1 MVRLSLKSRAA
12 AFAPMRAERNPQ
24 MARGCCAAI
33 GLPCTDGPRA
43 PPNSVMAHLTQSTT
57 IHLSRSEIVSV
68 LSGLMLA
75 MFLAS
80 LDQTIVATSLST
92 IAQDLNGWSTM
103 SWVVSAYLVATT
115 VTTPIYGRLSDLYG
129 RRPVLLASIALFLVA
144 SVFCALSQTMLQ
156 LIMARVLQGAGGGG
170 LRSVSQAAIADV
182 VPPRERGR
190 YQGYFSSV
198 MAVSNLLGPVLGGFF
213 SDYLSWHWIFW
224 INLPFGA
231 LALVLCDRNLR
242 RLPKPRRKPIIDW
255 LGAVLIIAS
264 TTPILIG
271 VGRVAADGGWGRI
284 DVLLPIAIGIFVL
297 GGLIVR
303 EREAPEPMIPLRLF
317 ANRIFAVSSLTA
329 FTMSMV
335 MIALIILVPLDFEL
349 VSGLAANE
357 AGIRLIPM
365 TGGTVLGSFI
375 AGQLV
380 TRTGRYRVYP
390 IVGAIAMTAICAVIA
405 SFGLGSS
412 ALIDTALTGGLGV
425 AFGFQLSPVVVA
437 VQNALELADTG
448 IGLSVLLFFRLI
460 GGAFGVAL
468 LTALL
473 VGALNSGALAVPGH
487 DVLGAD
493 PGIALL
499 HLDQTDVINRPLLAG
514 LAGVVRA
521 AFAHVFFYATAIS
534 ALTALGSLGL
544 KEIPLRTS

>member
-1 MVRLSLKSRAA
+1 MS
-12 AFAPMRAERNPQ
+12 P
-24 MARGCCAAI
+24 
-33 GLPCTDGPRA
+33 
-43 PPNSVMAHLTQSTT
+43 LTQTT
-57 IHLSRSEIVSV
+57 ALHLSRSEIVSV

-92 IAQDLNGWSTM
+92 MAQDLNGWSTM

-129 RRPVLLASIALFLVA
+129 RRPILLVSIMLFLIA
-144 SVFCALSQTMLQ
+144 SVLCALSRTMPQ
-156 LIMARVLQGAGGGG
+156 LIAARVLQGIGGGG
-170 LRSVSQAAIADV
+170 LRSVSQAAVADV
-182 VPPRERGR
+182 IPPRERGK
-190 YQGYFSSV
+190 YQGYFASV
-198 MAVSNLLGPVLGGFF
+198 MAISNVLGPVLGGFF

-231 LALVLCDRNLR
+231 LALILCNRNLR
-242 RLPKPRRKPIIDW
+242 RLPKPRRRPVIDW
-255 LGAVLIIAS
+255 LGAALIIAA

-271 VGRVAADGGWGRI
+271 VGRVESAGGWGRV
-284 DVLLPIAIGIFVL
+284 DVFVPIAIGIVFL

-317 ANRIFAVSSLTA
+317 ANRIFAVGSLTA

-380 TRTGRYRVYP
+380 TRTGRYRIYP
-390 IVGAIAMTAICAVIA
+390 ILGAAAMTGLCAAIAV
-405 SFGLGSS
+405 FGLGNSV
-412 ALIDTALTGGLGV
+412 LVDTALTGGLGL

-473 VGALNSGALAVPGH
+473 VGALNAGALAVPGH
-487 DVLGAD
+487 DVLGAN
-493 PGIALL
+493 PGMAML
-499 HLDQTDVINRPLLAG
+499 HLDQLDIIKSSVLAG
-514 LAGVVRA
+514 LTDAVRS
-521 AFAHVFFYATAIS
+521 AFAHVFFYATIIS

-544 KEIPLRTS
+544 REIPLRTR

>member
-1 MVRLSLKSRAA
+1 
-12 AFAPMRAERNPQ
+12 
-24 MARGCCAAI
+24 
-33 GLPCTDGPRA
+33 
-43 PPNSVMAHLTQSTT
+43 
-57 IHLSRSEIVSV
+57 
-68 LSGLMLA
+68 MLA

-92 IAQDLNGWSTM
+92 MARDLNGWSTM

-129 RRPVLLASIALFLVA
+129 RRPILLVSIALFLAA
-144 SVFCALSQTMLQ
+144 SVLCAMSRTMLQ
-156 LIMARVLQGAGGGG
+156 LIAARVLQGIGGGG

-182 VPPRERGR
+182 IPPRERGK

-231 LALVLCDRNLR
+231 LAFVLCNRNLR
-242 RLPKPRRKPIIDW
+242 RLPRPRRRPVIDW

-264 TTPILIG
+264 ATPIMIG
-271 VGRVAADGGWGRI
+271 VGRVEADGGWRRI
-284 DVLLPIAIGIFVL
+284 DVLAPIAIGIVVL

-303 EREAPEPMIPLRLF
+303 EREAQEPMIPLRLF
-317 ANRIFAVSSLTA
+317 SNRIFAFGSLTA

-349 VSGLAANE
+349 VSGLAANK

-375 AGQLV
+375 AGQMV
-380 TRTGRYRVYP
+380 TRTGRYRIYP
-390 IVGAIAMTAICAVIA
+390 IIGATTMTGLCAAIAF
-405 SFGLGSS
+405 FGLGNSV
-412 ALIDTALTGGLGV
+412 LIDTALTGGLGL
-425 AFGFQLSPVVVA
+425 AFGFQLSPVVVS

-448 IGLSVLLFFRLI
+448 IGLSVLMFCRLI

-473 VGALNSGALAVPGH
+473 IGGLNAGALAVPGH
-487 DVLGAD
+487 DVLGAN
-493 PGIALL
+493 PGMALL
-499 HLDQTDVINRPLLAG
+499 HLDQMDVVDQPLLAG
-514 LAGVVRA
+514 LSEAMRA
-521 AFAHVFFYATAIS
+521 AFAHVFSYAAAIA

>member
-1 MVRLSLKSRAA
+1 
-12 AFAPMRAERNPQ
+12 
-24 MARGCCAAI
+24 
-33 GLPCTDGPRA
+33 
-43 PPNSVMAHLTQSTT
+43 
-57 IHLSRSEIVSV
+57 
-68 LSGLMLA
+68 

-92 IAQDLNGWSTM
+92 MARDLNGWSTM

-129 RRPVLLASIALFLVA
+129 RRPILLVSIALFLAA
-144 SVFCALSQTMLQ
+144 SVLCALSQTMLQ
-156 LIMARVLQGAGGGG
+156 LIASRLLQGIGGGG

-182 VPPRERGR
+182 IPPRERGK

-231 LALVLCDRNLR
+231 LAFLLCNRNLR
-242 RLPKPRRKPIIDW
+242 RLSRPRGRPVIDW
-255 LGAVLIIAS
+255 LGAALIIAS
-264 TTPILIG
+264 TTPIMIG
-271 VGRVAADGGWGRI
+271 IGRVAADGSWGRI
-284 DVLLPIAIGIFVL
+284 DVLAPIAVGIVVL

-303 EREAPEPMIPLRLF
+303 EREAKQPMIPLRLF
-317 ANRIFAVSSLTA
+317 SNRIFAFGSLTA

-349 VSGLAANE
+349 VSGLAANQ

-375 AGQLV
+375 AGQMV
-380 TRTGRYRVYP
+380 TRTGRYRIYP
-390 IVGAIAMTAICAVIA
+390 VVGAVAMTGLCAAIAY
-405 SFGLGSS
+405 SGLGYSV
-412 ALIDTALTGGLGV
+412 AIDTALTGGLGL

-448 IGLSVLLFFRLI
+448 SGLSVLMFFRLT

-473 VGALNSGALAVPGH
+473 IGGLNAGALAVPGH
-487 DVLGAD
+487 DVLGAN

-499 HLDQTDVINRPLLAG
+499 HLDRMDVVDRSLLTG
-514 LAGVVRA
+514 LTKAMRA
-521 AFAHVFFYATAIS
+521 AFAHVFFWATVIS